1 VALDGELLF
10 EWTGEW
16 HPYRLAVIPSRLR
29 HAMDAQGRLGAQIF
43 VEPESPAGRILIE
56 NFCGD
61 RRIGSADFD
70 LVASSAH
77 RLLSNFLAGA
87 DADLLVDDARAVIS
101 DLTSGSQPRN
111 VTDPRILTAIELM
124 TRKLDMNLTLR
135 HVASLVHLSPG
146 RFRHLFVEETGTPL
160 RPYIL
165 WLRMA
170 TAVDAMSRGESITT
184 AAHLAGFSD
193 SAHLSR
199 IFRRTFGMAPSALR
213 FDETPKR
220 KHSMIVPQGVQRESL
235 ESRS

>member
-1 VALDGELLF
+1 MTMNIVGFGRIMVWQGGSLWIGQASRVQPHSHHGIQIGVALDGELLF

-56 NFCGD
+56 NFCGN
-61 RRIGSADFD
+61 RRIGSPDFE

-135 HVASLVHLSPG
+135 HVA
-146 RFRHLFVEETGTPL
+146 R
-160 RPYIL
+160 
-165 WLRMA
+165 
-170 TAVDAMSRGESITT
+170 
-184 AAHLAGFSD
+184 
-193 SAHLSR
+193 
-199 IFRRTFGMAPSALR
+199 
-213 FDETPKR
+213 
-220 KHSMIVPQGVQRESL
+220 
-235 ESRS
+235 